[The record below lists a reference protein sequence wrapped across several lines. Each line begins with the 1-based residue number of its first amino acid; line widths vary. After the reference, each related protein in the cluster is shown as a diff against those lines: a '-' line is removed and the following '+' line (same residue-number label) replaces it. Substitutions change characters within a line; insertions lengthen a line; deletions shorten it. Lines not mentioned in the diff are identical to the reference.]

1 MPEARSKTARYV
13 EIEQWLR
20 DRVMAG
26 RAGDPLPSEAELA
39 TQFGVSRMTARQ
51 AVQNLAAEGLVRR
64 RRGSGTFIA
73 PRRLHRHSGPLMSF
87 TADMHRRGMR
97 ASSRLLSAEL
107 REASPTE
114 IESLHL
120 TEPTRVVSISRLRLA
135 DGTPMALETTAL
147 TPDCAPVL
155 AADLEG
161 GSLHDALRE
170 MGRQPTLALS
180 WIGARIAT
188 ASEAKL
194 FEMSGRGALLI
205 ERRVISDQDE
215 RPHTGAAGAAQQSRA
230 PRDRLD
236 ASAVPA
242 AAGGSVE
249 FDGLVTELAS
259 GPLPAPQFAISSL
272 RSAKAHPAE
281 ASPSAAERS
290 SSFSGVRAIVKTRW
304 PRATRRC
311 AVAAAIPVEPVT
323 TTAFPLIARPPRSGR
338 ARPRPMR
345 VPLRSGSRRRARR

>member
-215 RPHTGAAGAAQQSRA
+215 RPLEYTETAYLADRYVIDAVFTLDGAEER
-230 PRDRLD
+230 
-236 ASAVPA
+236 
-242 AAGGSVE
+242 
-249 FDGLVTELAS
+249 T
-259 GPLPAPQFAISSL
+259 LPA
-272 RSAKAHPAE
+272 
-281 ASPSAAERS
+281 
-290 SSFSGVRAIVKTRW
+290 
-304 PRATRRC
+304 
-311 AVAAAIPVEPVT
+311 
-323 TTAFPLIARPPRSGR
+323 
-338 ARPRPMR
+338 
-345 VPLRSGSRRRARR
+345 SR